1 MVRESAEHFDEVI
14 PLVGRTETGLT
25 MRRTITFVVHPGF
38 ELLDLSGPCS
48 AFNLASELYGA
59 RYDIK
64 VASVAG
70 GPVRDRA
77 GVTVASERFGKIGR
91 TETILAVGGP
101 TAHEYALNEASK
113 ALIRASSQEAARVG
127 SVCTGAFLLAA
138 AGILDSRRATTH
150 WRYAGLLQT
159 QYPSVQVDADRI
171 FIKDG
176 DVWTSAGMTAGMDL
190 SLALIEDDFGPEV
203 AKGVARDMVV
213 YHRRLGGQSQF
224 SAMLDLTPPSG
235 RVRDALCY
243 ARDHL
248 SEPLTVERLADIACV
263 SLRQFNRIFLNA
275 TGTTPAK
282 AIERL
287 RLDVARARIEEDSEP
302 FEKIASDVGFGS
314 VERLRRSCV
323 AVFGQSPQELRRAA
337 RAHR

>member
-1 MVRESAEHFDEVI
+1 MKHAISFI
-14 PLVGRTETGLT
+14 
-25 MRRTITFVVHPGF
+25 VHPGF

-59 RYDIK
+59 QYQIRII
-64 VASVAG
+64 SVTG
-70 GPVRDRA
+70 GPVLDRA
-77 GVTVASERFGKIGR
+77 GVSISSEDFRQIEGSQ
-91 TETILAVGGP
+91 TILAAGGP
-101 TAHEYALNEASK
+101 IAHQYALNETARP
-113 ALIRASSQEAARVG
+113 LIRESVRTAARVG

-138 AGILDSRRATTH
+138 AGILDGKRVTTH

-159 QYPSVQVDADRI
+159 TYPAVEVDVDRI

-176 DVWTSAGMTAGMDL
+176 KVWTSAGMTAGMDL
-190 SLALIEDDFGPEV
+190 SLAMIEEDLGPEV
-203 AKGVARDMVV
+203 AKGVARDMLV

-224 SAMLDLTPPSG
+224 SAMLDMAPPAG

-243 ARDHL
+243 ATEHL
-248 SEPLTVERLADIACV
+248 AEALTAERLADVACL
-263 SLRQFNRIFLNA
+263 SQRQFNRVFFNA

-287 RLDVARARIEEDSEP
+287 RLDHARARIEEGQEP
-302 FEKIASDVGFGS
+302 FEQIARGVGFGS

-323 AVFGQSPQELRRAA
+323 AIFGQSPQELRRSA
-337 RAHR
+337 RQRG

>member
-1 MVRESAEHFDEVI
+1 MK
-14 PLVGRTETGLT
+14 RTVSF
-25 MRRTITFVVHPGF
+25 IVHPGF

-59 RYDIK
+59 QYRIRII
-64 VASVAG
+64 SMAG

-77 GVTVASERFGKIGR
+77 GVSIASEDFGQIGDSH
-91 TETILAVGGP
+91 TILAAGGP
-101 TAHEYALNEASK
+101 TAHQFALNEATRS
-113 ALIRASSQEAARVG
+113 LIRESAKTAPRIG

-138 AGILDSRRATTH
+138 AGILDGRRATTH

-159 QYPSVQVDADRI
+159 QYPGVEVDVDRI

-176 DVWTSAGMTAGMDL
+176 KVWTSAGMTAGMDL
-190 SLALIEDDFGPEV
+190 SLAMIEEDVGPEV

-224 SAMLDLTPPSG
+224 SAMLDMAPSAG

-243 ARDHL
+243 ATEHLAETLTVDHL
-248 SEPLTVERLADIACV
+248 AEVACL
-263 SLRQFNRIFLNA
+263 SSRQFNRVFLNT
-275 TGTTPAK
+275 TGTTPTK

-287 RLDVARARIEEDSEP
+287 RLDSARARIEEGQES
-302 FEKIASDVGFGS
+302 FETIARSVGFGS
-314 VERLRRSCV
+314 VERMRRSCV
-323 AVFGQSPQELRRAA
+323 AIFGQSPQELRRSA
-337 RAHR
+337 RQRD